1 MSQNSDLPHSG
12 MKNKPYIGII
22 GASKINSEIEK
33 IAYEV
38 GKEIAKR
45 GGIVICG
52 GLTGVMETACKGAK
66 ETGGITIGI
75 LPGFD
80 RKEANPYLDFA
91 ITTGLF
97 EARNLIIVRTS
108 DVLIAIAKGYGTL
121 SEIAFALKLGKPV
134 IGIGTWNNDLPLIV
148 TKSGQEAVNKAWE
161 IIK

>member
-1 MSQNSDLPHSG
+1 
-12 MKNKPYIGII
+12 MKDKPYIGVI
-22 GASKINSEIEK
+22 GASKINPEIRK
-33 IAYEV
+33 IAQEV

-52 GLTGVMETACKGAK
+52 GLTGVMETVCKSAK
-66 ETGGITIGI
+66 EANGITIGI

-80 RKEANPYLDFA
+80 RTEANPYLDFV

-121 SEIAFALKLGKPV
+121 SEIAFSLKLGKPI
-134 IGIGTWNNDLPLIV
+134 IGIGTWNTDLPLIIV
-148 TKSGQEAVNKAWE
+148 KNGQEAVDKAWE
-161 IIK
+161 MIK